1 MVVAVLGTVSASAQ
15 FYVGGS
21 LGYSTN
27 TNEHT
32 EHPSSEKTTKT
43 TEQTALLTVAPDL
56 GFALSEKFEVG
67 LEFGFESE
75 TDKKSSEDE
84 SVSGHDKRES
94 GWEIAPYARYECLSA
109 EKFSVWAQVVLGYG
123 VKAEENTTFSV
134 QFAPVLKYSL
144 SHHVKLISRVNFLS
158 IGFAST
164 SSKEK
169 EGEKQIT
176 NFGVGVNKF
185 HGATASGGLFTV
197 GFEYEF

>member
-1 MVVAVLGTVSASAQ
+1 MRKFILIMAVAVLGTVSASAQ

-21 LGYSTN
+21 LGYSTS
-27 TNEHT
+27 TDEFT
-32 EHPSSEKTTKT
+32 KELTGFEKTTKT
-43 TEQTALLTVAPDL
+43 ALMVAPDL

-67 LEFGFESE
+67 LEFGYEFDA
-75 TDKKSSEDE
+75 DKVTKKE
-84 SVSGHDKRES
+84 GTHDKQES

-109 EKFSVWAQVVLGYG
+109 DKFSVWAQVVLGYG
-123 VKAEENTTFSV
+123 VKTEESTTFSV

-144 SHHVKLISRVNFLS
+144 SHHIKLISRVNFLS
-158 IGFAST
+158 IGLAST
-164 SSKEK
+164 SFTEDDRKL
-169 EGEKQIT
+169 T